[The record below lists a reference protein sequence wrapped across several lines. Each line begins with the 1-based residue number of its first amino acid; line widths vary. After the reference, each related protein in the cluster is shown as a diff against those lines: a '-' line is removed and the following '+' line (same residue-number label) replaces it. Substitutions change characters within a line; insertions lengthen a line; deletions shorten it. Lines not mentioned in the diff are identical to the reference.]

1 MKRIVIL
8 GSTGSV
14 GKNALEIV
22 RAHPNRF
29 RVAALAADSN
39 VAELKAQIDEFKP
52 EAVVLSNP
60 AAAEELKRLG
70 PGSARIVT
78 GPNALRE
85 IAVWKGADLVLAA
98 SSGSSSLLPVLDAIA
113 AKKTIAFA
121 NKELLV
127 MAGRIVMDAAKQHG
141 VRILPVDSEHNAI
154 FQCLE
159 GERCE
164 TRASIHKIILTG
176 SGGPLRD
183 VPADR
188 FRGLS
193 KETVI
198 KHPRWNM
205 GKKISVD
212 SATLMNKGL
221 EIIEAR
227 WLFDVGP
234 ERIEIVI
241 HPEAVIH
248 SMVEFIDGSVLA
260 QAGPTDMK
268 LPLIHC
274 LGYPERVS
282 YPELRTDWAQ
292 IGRLNFLKPD
302 TAKFP
307 CLAMALEAAR
317 RGDTTLPTALNAAD
331 EVAVE
336 AFLSDRIDFADIPL
350 VIERV
355 LSRDRASERPALEA
369 VLEADAAAR
378 EEAMRA
384 VSDFSTAFRLR

>member
-1 MKRIVIL
+1 VKRIIIL

-22 RAHPNRF
+22 RAHPQRF
-29 RVAALAADSN
+29 QVVALAADSN
-39 VAELKAQIDEFKP
+39 YEELALQIAEFKP
-52 EAVVLSNP
+52 QAVVLSNP
-60 AAAEELKRLG
+60 QASAELKRRG
-70 PGSARIVT
+70 TGSALLLNDRD
-78 GPNALRE
+78 ALRQ
-85 IAVWKGADLVLAA
+85 IAVWPGADLVIAA

-113 AKKTIAFA
+113 AGRTIAFA

-127 MAGRIVMDAAKQHG
+127 MAGRLVMEAAARHS

-159 GERCE
+159 GERSRD
-164 TRASIHKIILTG
+164 TIRKILLTG

-183 VPADR
+183 VPAAS

-198 KHPRWNM
+198 RHPRWNM

-221 EIIEAR
+221 EILEAR
-227 WLFDVGP
+227 WLFDIEP
-234 ERIEIVI
+234 DRIEIVI

-248 SMVEFIDGSVLA
+248 SMVEFVDGSVLA

-274 LGYPERVS
+274 LGYPNRVPH
-282 YPELRTDWAQ
+282 PELTTDWAA
-292 IGRLNFLKPD
+292 IGKLHFMKPD
-302 TAKFP
+302 VAKFP
-307 CLAMALEAAR
+307 CLGMALEVAR
-317 RGDTTLPTALNAAD
+317 KGDTTLPAALNAAD

-336 AFLSDRIDFADIPL
+336 AFLSDRIDFADIPN

-355 LSRDRASERPALEA
+355 LANDDAAAQPSLAT
-369 VLEADAAAR
+369 VLAADARAR
-378 EEAMRA
+378 EEALRA
-384 VSDFSTAFRLR
+384 VRDLSSAAHTP

>member
-22 RAHPNRF
+22 RAHPDRF
-29 RVAALAADSN
+29 RVVALAADSN
-39 VAELKAQIDEFKP
+39 VEELRLQIQEFRP

-60 AAAEELKRLG
+60 AAAAELRRSGAG
-70 PGSARIVT
+70 PAKVLDGSR
-78 GPNALRE
+78 ALRE
-85 IAVWKGADLVLAA
+85 LAVWPGADLVLAA
-98 SSGSSSLLPVLDAIA
+98 SSGSSSLLPVLDAIDA
-113 AKKTIAFA
+113 GRAIAFA

-127 MAGRIVMDAAKQHG
+127 MAGRIVMDAAKKRG

-159 GERCE
+159 GERTALE
-164 TRASIHKIILTG
+164 GAVHKIILTG

-183 VPADR
+183 VPAER
-188 FRGLS
+188 FRGIA
-193 KETVI
+193 KETVLR
-198 KHPRWNM
+198 HPRWNM
-205 GKKISVD
+205 GRKITVD

-227 WLFDVGP
+227 WLFDITP
-234 ERIEIVI
+234 DKIEIVI

-248 SMVEFIDGSVLA
+248 SMVEFVDGSVLA

-274 LGYPERVS
+274 LGYPDRVP
-282 YPELRTDWAQ
+282 YPELRTDWAR
-292 IGRLNFLKPD
+292 IGRLNFMKPD

-307 CLAMALEAAR
+307 CLAMALECAR

-331 EVAVE
+331 EVAVD
-336 AFLSDRIDFADIPL
+336 AFLNDRIDFADIPL

-369 VLEADAAAR
+369 ILDADARAR
-378 EEAMRA
+378 EEALRA
-384 VSDFSTAFRLR
+384 VAEFASASRS

>member
-22 RAHPNRF
+22 RLHPARF
-29 RVAALAADSN
+29 KVVGLAADSN
-39 VAELKAQIDEFKP
+39 VDELALQTAEFSP
-52 EAVVLSNP
+52 EAVLLSNP
-60 AAAEELKRLG
+60 AAAAELKRRG
-70 PGSARIVT
+70 TGSARLLT
-78 GPNALRE
+78 GPDGLRQL
-85 IAVWKGADLVLAA
+85 AVWPGADLVIAA

-113 AKKTIAFA
+113 AGRTIAFA
-121 NKELLV
+121 NKELMV
-127 MAGRIVMDAAKQHG
+127 MAGRLVMEAAARHA
-141 VRILPVDSEHNAI
+141 VPILPVDSEHNAI

-159 GERCE
+159 GERSRQ
-164 TRASIHKIILTG
+164 TVRKILLTG

-183 VPADR
+183 VPAER

-198 KHPRWNM
+198 RHPRWNM
-205 GKKISVD
+205 GRKISVD

-227 WLFDVGP
+227 WLFDIEP
-234 ERIEIVI
+234 DRIEIVI

-248 SMVEFIDGSVLA
+248 SMVEFVDGSVLA

-274 LGYPERVS
+274 LGYPDRV
-282 YPELRTDWAQ
+282 PHPAFTTDWAG
-292 IGRLNFLKPD
+292 IGALSFMKPD
-302 TAKFP
+302 VSKFP
-307 CLAMALEAAR
+307 CLRMALEVAR
-317 RGDTTLPTALNAAD
+317 RGDTTLSTALNAAD

-336 AFLSDRIDFADIPL
+336 AFLADRIDFADIPN

-355 LSRDRASERPALEA
+355 LSRDPASERPDLDQ
-369 VLEADAAAR
+369 VLAADARAR
-378 EEAMRA
+378 ETASRA
-384 VSDFSTAFRLR
+384 VADLASAAHTP